1 LLGSGLGNALGADG
15 NMKHL
20 SILATCLLLALAPRT
35 AVAREASGK
44 FKGAIGGGLLG
55 AEVVLLTE
63 SAFRLKSSWAYLAG
77 GVGGAA
83 LGTVGGY
90 YLVEKDRGPHG
101 PIYLLAGSLALVI
114 PTLLAVLSASQFEPP
129 TSYRQD
135 LPADGEPALEP
146 APEGEGARRELV
158 PSRARTARGVERDA
172 TPVALQLPSFVL
184 SPTFSDVEL
193 STFAV
198 SQRTELHVYVLNGV
212 F

>member
-1 LLGSGLGNALGADG
+1 
-15 NMKHL
+15 MKHL
-20 SILATCLLLALAPRT
+20 SILAIALLFSLAPR
-35 AVAREASGK
+35 AAEAREASGK

-63 SAFRLKSSWAYLAG
+63 SAFRLKPAWAYLAG
-77 GVGGAA
+77 GVGGGA

-90 YLVEKDRGPHG
+90 YLIEKDHGPRG

-129 TSYRQD
+129 ATYRQE
-135 LPADGEPALEP
+135 LPADEEPVLAP
-146 APEGEGARRELV
+146 APEGEGARRELA
-158 PSRARTARGVERDA
+158 PFPAAAARGVERDA
-172 TPVALQLPSFVL
+172 TPLALHLPSFEI

-193 STFAV
+193 RTFAV
-198 SQRTELHVYVLNGV
+198 SQRTELHVYVFNGV

>member
-1 LLGSGLGNALGADG
+1 
-15 NMKHL
+15 
-20 SILATCLLLALAPRT
+20 
-35 AVAREASGK
+35 
-44 FKGAIGGGLLG
+44 
-55 AEVVLLTE
+55 VVLLTE

-90 YLVEKDRGPHG
+90 YLIEKDHGPRG

-129 TSYRQD
+129 TTYRQE

-146 APEGEGARRELV
+146 APEGEGARPELT

-172 TPVALQLPSFVL
+172 TPLALQLPSFAIT
-184 SPTFSDVEL
+184 PTFSDVEL
-193 STFAV
+193 QTFGL
-198 SQRTELHVYVLNGV
+198 SQRTELHVYVLSGV